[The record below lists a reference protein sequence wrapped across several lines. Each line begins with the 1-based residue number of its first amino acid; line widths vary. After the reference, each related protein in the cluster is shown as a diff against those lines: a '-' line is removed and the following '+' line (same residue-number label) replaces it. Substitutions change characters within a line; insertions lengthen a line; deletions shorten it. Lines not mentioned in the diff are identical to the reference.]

1 MSETE
6 LVDEITL
13 SRQKTG
19 KILPRGEFFK
29 QKKHFLCVNVW
40 IKNSDNLYL
49 MQKRVMSKK
58 VDPGLWSVCGGVVES
73 GETSL
78 AAAMRETEEEIGLR
92 LNTKAM
98 CLVHQNPKPDPWG
111 GMVDVWLAKAD
122 VKVENLRI
130 EPKEV
135 EEVRW
140 FSLQELRDFIE
151 KGKVSPHI
159 IFALP
164 WIV

>member
-19 KILPRGEFFK
+19 KVLPRGEFFK
-29 QKKHFLCVNVW
+29 QKRHFLCVNVW

-58 VDPGLWSVCGGVVES
+58 VDPGLWSVCSGVVES

-78 AAAMRETEEEIGLR
+78 KAALRETEEEIGLR
-92 LNTKAM
+92 LSIEDM
-98 CLVHQNPKPDPWG
+98 CLLYQNPEPDPWG

-122 VKVENLRI
+122 VEIENLQIQPR
-130 EPKEV
+130 EV

-140 FSLQELRDFIE
+140 FSLPELHDFIRL
-151 KGKVSPHI
+151 GKVSPHI
-159 IFALP
+159 LFALSKF
-164 WIV
+164 